1 MNAVNPSHYR
11 GFSNGA
17 EVIDIIEHLAANRA
31 NAIKYLARAGRKD
44 DEVQDLSKALWYVA
58 REILRVGGQEAMGL
72 AVKELPGE
80 KTASSVDLLTEAMK
94 DGPVHPRIYESLGE
108 DEQIKGVVYEDRGGD
123 LWTWNGGRWIL
134 YLKGKALRIGWLNS
148 YHPPSCGPFV
158 RTDLTPEEVFR

>member
-44 DEVQDLSKALWYVA
+44 DEMQELSKALWYVA
-58 REILRVGGQEAMGL
+58 REILRIGGQEAL
-72 AVKELPGE
+72 SSAVKELPGE

-94 DGPVHPRIYESLGE
+94 DAPVHPHTYERLGE
-108 DEQIKGVVYEDRGGD
+108 DEKIEGVVYRDAHGEF
-123 LWTWNGGRWIL
+123 WTWRGTLWKTFDRDLADWFGDVQP
-134 YLKGKALRIGWLNS
+134 YES
-148 YHPPSCGPFV
+148 DGPYV
-158 RTDLTPEEVFR
+158 KTDLSVDEVA